1 MKIPDSV
8 TYIGYGAFW
17 GCKNLKEVT
26 IPASVIST
34 SDAPAGSI
42 QRNIFQYCS
51 SLESINVAETN
62 PVFDSRDNCNAV
74 IQKKMMEIFLSWD
87 VKILRFQIV

>member
-26 IPASVIST
+26 IPASMIST

-42 QRNIFQYCS
+42 
-51 SLESINVAETN
+51 
-62 PVFDSRDNCNAV
+62 
-74 IQKKMMEIFLSWD
+74 
-87 VKILRFQIV
+87 